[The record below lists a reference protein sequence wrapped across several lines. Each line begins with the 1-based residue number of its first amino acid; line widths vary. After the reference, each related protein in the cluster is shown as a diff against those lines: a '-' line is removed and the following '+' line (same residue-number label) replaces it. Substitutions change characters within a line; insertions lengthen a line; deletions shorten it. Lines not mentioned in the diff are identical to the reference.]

1 MDMTI
6 TATRD
11 EERSPK
17 YFNGDQISV
26 KKGQVNH
33 TLNNYV
39 NSRKYG
45 AGRYVGSLVQID
57 SDRSVQ
63 ALKFT
68 QVDWLGG
75 DPDDKESA
83 SNFYFNPFTNRWRD
97 FMNYI
102 HQKSAAR
109 DKKLA
114 DTMKQ
119 RPDQLGS
126 QILKKYPDPLEKYQK
141 IFESILPGKKL
152 LPIDPASPRE
162 FHFSDEDGEHLPF
175 SALSSG
181 EQEVTKVLFDV
192 ARKDIRHSVIIVD
205 EPELHLHPTLAFK
218 LIETLKNI
226 GDLTNQ
232 FLFLT
237 HSTDLISTYYSTGDV
252 YFIDQSSGVH
262 NQAHRLSDINDEH
275 HEVASLIGQNLGLFA
290 VGKKIVFVEGKE
302 SSIDRL
308 TYQKIAQT
316 VSADIRVIPAG
327 SVLNI
332 LGLSSIEAQ
341 IRKAIFGV
349 DLYMIRDRDGLND
362 QQVAHLEENG
372 RLRCLRRRHIENYFL
387 EADLLF
393 RVAKMLYLTGTNASL
408 SAATLADA
416 THTIAQESLMFN
428 VYQNTKDYLR
438 VNHFL
443 RSPSVRDFGS
453 KTPEQIRDQ
462 IVTAVATS
470 RGELIDSISDDAI
483 REWIESEQ
491 SRLQEKLTNGGWVRE
506 FQGKYIFS
514 RLCGEIL
521 KADQLQIRQAYVDIA
536 LNERPEVFQEVSS
549 LFDGM

>member
-1 MDMTI
+1 MNMTI
-6 TATRD
+6 AATRN
-11 EERSPK
+11 EERDQK
-17 YFNGDQISV
+17 YFNGDKISI
-26 KKGQVNH
+26 KKGQINSALH
-33 TLNNYV
+33 NYI

-63 ALKFT
+63 TLKFS
-68 QVDWLGG
+68 QVNWLGG
-75 DPDDKESA
+75 DPDDKESP
-83 SNFYFNPFTNRWRD
+83 SDFYFNRFTNRWRD
-97 FMNYI
+97 LMNYI

-114 DTMKQ
+114 EVIKQ
-119 RPDQLGS
+119 SPELRGS
-126 QILKKYPDPLEKYQK
+126 QILEKYPDPLEKYQK
-141 IFESILPGKKL
+141 IFESILPGKNL

-162 FHFSDEDGEHLPF
+162 FHFSDEDGQPLPF
-175 SALSSG
+175 GALSSG
-181 EQEVTKVLFDV
+181 DQEVIKVLFDV

-226 GDLTNQ
+226 GDHTNQ

-237 HSTDLISTYYSTGDV
+237 HSPDLISTYYSTGDV

-349 DLYMIRDRDGLND
+349 DLYMVRDRDGLND
-362 QQVAHLEENG
+362 QQVEQLEENG
-372 RLRCLRRRHIENYFL
+372 RIRCLRRRHIENYFL

-393 RVAKMLYLTGTNASL
+393 FVAKRLYLTETNASL
-408 SAATLADA
+408 SVAALADA

-443 RSPSVRDFGS
+443 RSPSVRNLGS
-453 KTPEQIRDQ
+453 KTPAQIRDQ
-462 IVTAVATS
+462 IVTAVAAS
-470 RGELIDSISDDAI
+470 RGDLIDSISDDAI
-483 REWIESEQ
+483 RKWVESEQ
-491 SRLQEKLTNGGWVRE
+491 SRLQEKLANGGWVRE

-536 LNERPEVFQEVSS
+536 LKERPEVFQEVSS
-549 LFDGM
+549 MFSGM